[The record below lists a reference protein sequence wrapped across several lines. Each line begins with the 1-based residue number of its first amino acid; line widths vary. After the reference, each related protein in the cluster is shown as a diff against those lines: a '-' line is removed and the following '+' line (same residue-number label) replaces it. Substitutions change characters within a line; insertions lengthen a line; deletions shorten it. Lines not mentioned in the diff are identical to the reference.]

1 MSRAARQRTLIVEAD
16 GGSRGNPG
24 VAGYGALVR
33 DPDSGRIIAR
43 RAEPLGVA
51 SNNVAEYSGLIA
63 GLTAAYAI
71 DPGARVEVRMDSK
84 LVVEQMSGRWKIKHE
99 DMKRLALEAREVAQA
114 IAAAGGSVSYS
125 WVPREKNKDADA
137 LSNDGMDGRSISEDL
152 WETADSGDAVDVEEP
167 EASAADV
174 VADADAEA
182 GAAAEPVQ
190 AQRMSAGR
198 ERPVRLLLVRHAVT
212 DFTVTGRL
220 DGRGGPNP
228 DLNDEG
234 LAQARAVAA
243 GIDAKVGSLPV
254 RFIASDLSRAQDT
267 IRPAARA
274 RGLEVE
280 VDPDWDEQNFG
291 EWDGELLRDL
301 VQHKDFRRL
310 RDDEA
315 YAAPGGGETHRE
327 LVERVRGALA
337 RALASAPDGG
347 VVVVASHRKPIMVV
361 LADLLGID
369 LTHAWMLSIG
379 PASFTGLEL
388 WSDGHGTISFVN
400 DTNHLRAR

>member
-99 DMKRLALEAREVAQA
+99 DMKRLALKARELVQA
-114 IAAAGGSVSYS
+114 IQAAGGSVSFG
-125 WVPREKNKDADA
+125 WIPREKNKDADA
-137 LSNDGMDGRSISEDL
+137 LSNDGMDGRSVSEDL
-152 WETADSGDAVDVEEP
+152 WETTESDGE
-167 EASAADV
+167 V
-174 VADADAEA
+174 VIE
-182 GAAAEPVQ
+182 AAAASDDDLEAAGPAPEPSGG
-190 AQRMSAGR
+190 SAGGD
-198 ERPVRLLLVRHAVT
+198 RPVRLLLVRHGVT
-212 DFTVTGRL
+212 DFTVDGRL

-234 LAQARAVAA
+234 HAQARAVAS
-243 GIDAKVGSLPV
+243 GIDTKIGNLPV

-267 IRPAARA
+267 VRPAAQA
-274 RGLEVE
+274 RGIEVE

-291 EWDGELLRDL
+291 EWDGQLVRDL
-301 VQHKDFRRL
+301 MQFNDFRRL
-310 RDDEA
+310 RDDDGF
-315 YAAPGGGETHRE
+315 AAPGGGESHRQ
-327 LVERVRGALA
+327 LVDRVRGALG
-337 RALASAPDGG
+337 RAVAAAPEGG
-347 VVVVASHRKPIMVV
+347 VVVVATHRKPIMVV

-369 LTHAWMLSIG
+369 LTHAWLLAIG
-379 PASFTGLEL
+379 PGSFTGLEL
-388 WSDGHGTISFVN
+388 WADGHGTISFVN